1 MDDEI
6 KNLRDATIDTQVDI
20 ENLRL
25 EMASFKGNTYQ
36 PEYNFEELYKLKN
49 STDKRSLQK
58 IIKTLDIDYLDE
70 SWQKADWIAVFVA
83 GAIGI
88 TLDVLI
94 TQTKILRPIDNKVKE
109 ILASDKVKSFQ
120 DMMDKFSNGFRHGNS
135 APIDFQDFGMH
146 GLKSI
151 HEQYSFGHDPLRFI
165 EGILQMI
172 TGKYSGVDKFGNL
185 IQAPF
190 GEGIKNPI
198 QAVISYVAHMV
209 SDMCNQQGLPYPGT
223 TFLMQFGSDKIRED
237 IAAAYRAQLFNTR
250 TFIYQ
255 SLPSLFMSMIIHSW
269 AIYDNYTRTG
279 KIKIKIGNDLKYQ
292 PMLLVSNAMVMTSN
306 LSINAVR
313 GIVAEGPRVLFRVN
327 YPVILNTLK
336 HSIKYL
342 LNVNKRINMNGKEIQ
357 ELYERSEKEKLENH
371 SVEEYYDQFD
381 KEYEEFVKKM
391 EE

>member
-1 MDDEI
+1 MDQEI
-6 KNLRDATIDTQVDI
+6 LTLGNAVIDTQVGI
-20 ENLRL
+20 ENLKMDMAYFRGDTYVPSYNL
-25 EMASFKGNTYQ
+25 EDL
-36 PEYNFEELYKLKN
+36 YNLKN
-49 STDKRSLQK
+49 SSDKKSLQK
-58 IIKTLDIDYLDE
+58 IINALDIEYVDE
-70 SWQKADWIAVFVA
+70 SWQKADWIAVFIA

-88 TLDVLI
+88 ILDILL
-94 TQTKILRPIDNKVKE
+94 TQTKILKPIDDKVKE
-109 ILASDKVKSFQ
+109 ILASDKVNSFQ
-120 DMMDKFSNGFRHGNS
+120 DIMDKFSNSFRNGNS

-146 GLKSI
+146 GLKSM

-165 EGILQMI
+165 EGIIQMI

-198 QAVISYVAHMV
+198 QAIISYVAHMI
-209 SDMCNQQGLPYPGT
+209 SDMCNQQGIPYPGT
-223 TFLMQFGSDKIRED
+223 TFLMQFGSDKIREE
-237 IAAAYRAQLFNTR
+237 IAASYRAQLFNTR

-255 SLPSLFMSMIIHSW
+255 SLPSLFMSIIIHSW

-313 GIVAEGPRVLFRVN
+313 GIVAEGSRVLFRVN
-327 YPVILNTLK
+327 YPVIINTIK

-342 LNVNKRINMNGKEIQ
+342 LNANKRININEKEIQ
-357 ELYERSEKEKLENH
+357 ELYELSEKEKMEKH
-371 SVEEYYDQFD
+371 SIEEYCNQLD
-381 KEYEEFVKKM
+381 KEYEEFLKEM
-391 EE
+391 EA

>member
-1 MDDEI
+1 MNEVI
-6 KNLRDATIDTQVDI
+6 QTLRDATIDMQVDI
-20 ENLRL
+20 ENLKID
-25 EMASFKGNTYQ
+25 MASFKGNTYL
-36 PEYNFEELYKLKN
+36 PSYDFEDLYNLKK
-49 STDKRSLQK
+49 SSDKKSLQK
-58 IIKTLDIDYLDE
+58 IIKILNIDYVDE
-70 SWQKADWIAVFVA
+70 TWQKADWIAVFIA
-83 GAIGI
+83 GAVGI
-88 TLDVLI
+88 ALDVLI
-94 TQTKILRPIDNKVKE
+94 TQTKILKPIDNKVKE

-135 APIDFQDFGMH
+135 APIDFQNFEMH

-165 EGILQMI
+165 EGIIQMI

-209 SDMCNQQGLPYPGT
+209 SDMCNQQGVPYPGT
-223 TFLMQFGSDKIRED
+223 SFLMQFGSDKIRED
-237 IAAAYRAQLFNTR
+237 IAVAYRAKIFNSR

-255 SLPSLFMSMIIHSW
+255 SLPSLFMSIIIHSW

-279 KIKIKIGNDLKYQ
+279 KIKLKIGNDLKYQ

-327 YPVILNTLK
+327 YPVIANTVK

-342 LNVNKRINMNGKEIQ
+342 LNVNKRINMNGNEIQ
-357 ELYERSEKEKLENH
+357 EMYERSEKEKLEQH
-371 SVEEYYDQFD
+371 SVEEYFEQFD
-381 KEYEEFVKKM
+381 KEYDDFLEEM

>member
-1 MDDEI
+1 
-6 KNLRDATIDTQVDI
+6 
-20 ENLRL
+20 
-25 EMASFKGNTYQ
+25 
-36 PEYNFEELYKLKN
+36 
-49 STDKRSLQK
+49 
-58 IIKTLDIDYLDE
+58 
-70 SWQKADWIAVFVA
+70 
-83 GAIGI
+83 
-88 TLDVLI
+88 
-94 TQTKILRPIDNKVKE
+94 
-109 ILASDKVKSFQ
+109 
-120 DMMDKFSNGFRHGNS
+120 MMDKFSNGFRHGNS
-135 APIDFQDFGMH
+135 APIDFQNFEMH

-165 EGILQMI
+165 EGIIQMI

-209 SDMCNQQGLPYPGT
+209 SDMCNQQGVPYPGT
-223 TFLMQFGSDKIRED
+223 SFLMQFGSDKIRED
-237 IAAAYRAQLFNTR
+237 IAVAYRAKIFNSR

-255 SLPSLFMSMIIHSW
+255 SLPSLFMSIIIHSW

-279 KIKIKIGNDLKYQ
+279 KIKLKIGNDLKYQ

-327 YPVILNTLK
+327 YPVIANTVK

-342 LNVNKRINMNGKEIQ
+342 LNVNKRINMNGNEIQ
-357 ELYERSEKEKLENH
+357 EMYERSEKEKLEQH
-371 SVEEYYDQFD
+371 SVEEYFEQFD
-381 KEYEEFVKKM
+381 KEYDDFLEEM

>member
-1 MDDEI
+1 MDQEI
-6 KNLRDATIDTQVDI
+6 LTLGNAVIDTQVGI
-20 ENLRL
+20 ENLKMDMAYFRGDTYVPSYNL
-25 EMASFKGNTYQ
+25 EDL
-36 PEYNFEELYKLKN
+36 YNLKN
-49 STDKRSLQK
+49 SSDKKSLQK
-58 IIKTLDIDYLDE
+58 IINALDIEYVDE
-70 SWQKADWIAVFVA
+70 SWQKADWIAVFIA

-88 TLDVLI
+88 TLDILL
-94 TQTKILRPIDNKVKE
+94 TQTKILKPIDDKVKE
-109 ILASDKVKSFQ
+109 ILASDKVNSFQ
-120 DMMDKFSNGFRHGNS
+120 DIMDKFSNSFRNGNS
-135 APIDFQDFGMH
+135 TPIDFQDFGMH
-146 GLKSI
+146 GLKSM

-165 EGILQMI
+165 EGIIQMI

-198 QAVISYVAHMV
+198 QAIISYVAHMI
-209 SDMCNQQGLPYPGT
+209 SDMCNQQGIPYPGT
-223 TFLMQFGSDKIRED
+223 TFLMQFGSDKIREE

-255 SLPSLFMSMIIHSW
+255 SLPSLFMSIIIHSW

-327 YPVILNTLK
+327 YPVIINTIK

-342 LNVNKRINMNGKEIQ
+342 LNANKRININEKEIQ
-357 ELYERSEKEKLENH
+357 ELYELSEKEKMEKH
-371 SVEEYYDQFD
+371 SIEEYCNQLD
-381 KEYEEFVKKM
+381 KEYEEFLKEM
-391 EE
+391 EA